1 MTYPITGIK
10 KGLGPAGKVPLRREI
25 DEWWASKEKN
35 DVFQKSLFI
44 YALNEFQQMSP
55 DDQLSYF
62 AIAGIHGQPLVSWD
76 TKAPKNSWYCT
87 HGSPLFPPWHRPYMA
102 LYEQRLYEIMLKL
115 IPTTFALEDQP
126 AMIQAAE
133 TWRFPFWDWAMRKP
147 DWHFPSDRRRD
158 GPNVPFI
165 ITVQTVE
172 VMTKTG
178 VATVSNPMWRFKIPD
193 DPRRKTFGDFGI
205 TRDQT
210 LPFNVCKAT
219 SRHPTTSNSSNP
231 DFTAA
236 WVNGEKQ
243 NWDRITGELRGSRAV
258 DSNTLPEA
266 VYRLFLEEYLPTYN
280 AFSTEGFVK
289 RQPPAQY
296 SSLEDIHGQLH
307 VFTGGSGQMGR
318 VPVAA
323 FDPIFWMHH
332 CNVDRL
338 FAMWQDLYPNKYVQ
352 PFISSAGR
360 QIDPNIPLAPFS
372 KDTQGTPW
380 TAGACRDLQ
389 VLGYTYPELQKWL
402 DIYKTN
408 GQFDNVK
415 YQKALRTTIE
425 LKYSTTGKSTLQLSE
440 NQRVATMHLSTIAA
454 TNLIVENFP
463 PALVQKA
470 KELQPDEP
478 KIQSILGKDAVTAAT
493 VPAPEVKVQA
503 STPKIEPIVPESQ
516 PQVTTSTSTQPK
528 EPVEPA
534 AAAKQAPPVA
544 EPHVHAASIIKE
556 SVIAPH
562 PHDHPDEKWVEND
575 YIVNV
580 LYDRFA
586 LEGYPYTIRIF
597 LGDVPEGPSFYF
609 EDTPTQVGCVYN
621 FSAPAEFR
629 GDGPEGCANCH
640 RQKQDH
646 ELSTGQVILTDYLVE
661 HITKSIQDRGLT
673 LQSLSREDVVE
684 YLRKNLH
691 WRISDIDENVILKE
705 NMPSLKISVAMGRAT
720 HFLAAAVPSHYGD
733 YEVLWEITENRLAGA
748 SPGDLD

>member
-10 KGLGPAGKVPLRREI
+10 KGLGPGGKVPLRREI

-35 DVFQKSLFI
+35 DIYQKSLFI

-62 AIAGIHGQPLVSWD
+62 AVAGIHGQPLVSWD

-87 HGSPLFPPWHRPYMA
+87 HASPLFPPWHRPYLA

-133 TWRFPFWDWAMRKP
+133 TWRLPFWDWAMRKP
-147 DWHFPSDRRRD
+147 DWHFPNDRRRD

-165 ITVQTVE
+165 ITVPTVE

-178 VATVSNPMWRFKIPD
+178 VATVSNPMWRYKLPNGA
-193 DPRRKTFGDFGI
+193 TFGDFGI

-219 SRHPTTSNSSNP
+219 SRHPSTFNSRSP
-231 DFTAA
+231 DFTSA

-243 NWDRITGELRGSRAV
+243 NWDRITGELRGSRSV
-258 DSNTLPEA
+258 VSNTLPEA

-289 RQPPAQY
+289 GQPPTQY

-307 VFTGGSGQMGR
+307 VFSGGSGQMGR

-332 CNVDRL
+332 NNVDRL

-352 PFISSAGR
+352 PFRTSAGR
-360 QIDPNIPLAPFS
+360 LIDPNIPLAPFS
-372 KDTQGTPW
+372 RDSQGSPW
-380 TAGACRDLQ
+380 TAGRCRNLQ
-389 VLGYTYPELQKWL
+389 DLGYTYPELQKWL

-415 YQKALRTTIE
+415 YQKALRTAIE

-440 NQRVATMHLSTIAA
+440 NEGVATMHLSTIAA

-463 PALVQKA
+463 PALVEKA
-470 KELQPDEP
+470 KELQPNEQ
-478 KIQSILGKDAVTAAT
+478 KVQSILGKDTTSDAAT
-493 VPAPEVKVQA
+493 PAPEVK
-503 STPKIEPIVPESQ
+503 SRTGTPKIEPVVPEAQ
-516 PQVTTSTSTQPK
+516 AQGAASTSTAAK
-528 EPVEPA
+528 APVVA
-534 AAAKQAPPVA
+534 AAAK
-544 EPHVHAASIIKE
+544 
-556 SVIAPH
+556 
-562 PHDHPDEKWVEND
+562 WTEND

-586 LEGYPYTIRIF
+586 LDGYPYIIRIF

-661 HITKSIQDRGLT
+661 HITKNIQERGLT

-691 WRISDIDENVILKE
+691 WRISDIDDNVILKE

-720 HFLAAAVPSHYGD
+720 HFLAAAVPSRYGD

>member
-10 KGLGPAGKVPLRREI
+10 KGLGPGAQVPLRREV

-35 DVFQKSLFI
+35 DVYQRSLFI

-62 AIAGIHGQPLVSWD
+62 AIAVSWD
-76 TKAPKNSWYCT
+76 TKAPKTSWYCT

-102 LYEQRLYEIMLKL
+102 LYEQKLYEIMLKL

-126 AMIQAAE
+126 AMIKAAE

-147 DWHFPSDRRRD
+147 DWHSPSDRRRD

-165 ITVQTVE
+165 ITIPTVE

-178 VATVSNPMWRFKIPD
+178 SATVSNPMWRFKLPD
-193 DPRRKTFGDFGI
+193 DPKRKTFGDFGI
-205 TRDQT
+205 TKDQT

-219 SRHPTTSNSSNP
+219 SRHPTTSSPSSP
-231 DFTAA
+231 DFTSA

-289 RQPPAQY
+289 GQPPTQY

-323 FDPIFWMHH
+323 FDSIFWMHH

-338 FAMWQDLYPNKYVQ
+338 FAIWQDLYPNKYVQ
-352 PFISSAGR
+352 QFRSSAGR
-360 QIDPNIPLAPFS
+360 LVDPNIPLAPFS
-372 KDTQGTPW
+372 KDAQGTPW
-380 TAGACRDLQ
+380 TAAACRNLQ
-389 VLGYTYPELQKWL
+389 DLGYTYPELQKWL

-425 LKYSTTGKSTLQLSE
+425 LKYSTTGKTTLQLPE
-440 NQRVATMHLSTIAA
+440 NQRVAVAHLSTIAA

-463 PALVQKA
+463 SALVEQA
-470 KELQPDEP
+470 KELQANAPE
-478 KIQSILGKDAVTAAT
+478 IQSILGKHSVSAVS
-493 VPAPEVKVQA
+493 VPGQETNTQV
-503 STPKIEPIVPESQ
+503 STPKIVPSKAQIV
-516 PQVTTSTSTQPK
+516 
-528 EPVEPA
+528 EPV
-534 AAAKQAPPVA
+534 AAKQAPLATTPRVHDA
-544 EPHVHAASIIKE
+544 DSILKEPANI
-556 SVIAPH
+556 PH
-562 PHDHPDEKWVEND
+562 PHAHSDEKWIEND

-580 LYDRFA
+580 LFDRFA
-586 LEGYPYTIRIF
+586 LEGYPYVVRIF

-673 LQSLSREDVVE
+673 LQSLSRADVVA
-684 YLRKNLH
+684 YLKTNLH
-691 WRISDIDENVILKE
+691 WRISDIDDNVILKE

-720 HFLAAAVPSHYGD
+720 HFLAASVPSRYGD
-733 YEVLWEITENRLAGA
+733 YEVLWEVTESRLAGA

>member
-10 KGLGPAGKVPLRREI
+10 KGLGPAGEIPLRREI

-35 DVFQKSLFI
+35 DVYQKSLFI

-87 HGSPLFPPWHRPYMA
+87 HGSPLFPPWHRPYLA

-178 VATVSNPMWRFKIPD
+178 VATVSNPMWRFRLPN
-193 DPRRKTFGDFGI
+193 DPRRQTFGDYGI
-205 TRDQT
+205 TRDQS
-210 LPFNVCKAT
+210 LPFNACKAT
-219 SRHPTTSNSSNP
+219 SRHPVTSNSSNP
-231 DFTAA
+231 NFTSA
-236 WVNGEKQ
+236 WVNGDQQ

-266 VYRLFLEEYLPTYN
+266 VYRLFLEEYMPTYN

-289 RQPPAQY
+289 GQPPAQY

-338 FAMWQDLYPNKYVQ
+338 FAMWQDLYPTKYVQ
-352 PFISSAGR
+352 PFLSSAGR
-360 QIDPNIPLAPFS
+360 RIDPNIPLAPFS

-380 TAGACRDLQ
+380 TAGGCRDPQ

-440 NQRVATMHLSTIAA
+440 NEGVASMHLSTIAA

-463 PALVQKA
+463 PALVHKA
-470 KELQPDEP
+470 QELQPNEP
-478 KIQSILGKDAVTAAT
+478 KVQSILGKETASAAT
-493 VPAPEVKVQA
+493 VPAPEVTAQA
-503 STPKIEPIVPESQ
+503 STPKIEPVAS
-516 PQVTTSTSTQPK
+516 
-528 EPVEPA
+528 PVEAA
-534 AAAKQAPPVA
+534 AAAKQAPLVPEILA
-544 EPHVHAASIIKE
+544 HAASIIRE

-562 PHDHPDEKWVEND
+562 PHAHPDEKWTEND

-586 LEGYPYTIRIF
+586 LEGYPYIIRIF

-684 YLRKNLH
+684 YLKKNLH
-691 WRISDIDENVILKE
+691 WRISDIDDNVILKE

-720 HFLAAAVPSHYGD
+720 HFLAASVPSQYGD
-733 YEVLWEITENRLAGA
+733 YEVLWDVTENRLAGA

>member
-10 KGLGPAGKVPLRREI
+10 KGLGPEGKVPLRREI

-35 DVFQKSLFI
+35 DVYQRSLFI

-76 TKAPKNSWYCT
+76 TKAPKESWYCA
-87 HGSPLFPPWHRPYMA
+87 HNSPLFPPWHRPYMA

-133 TWRFPFWDWAMRKP
+133 TWRLPYWDWAMRKP
-147 DWHFPSDRRRD
+147 DWHNPNDRRRD

-165 ITVQTVE
+165 LTVETVE

-178 VATVSNPMWRFKIPD
+178 SAPVKNPMWRFKVPD
-193 DPRRKTFGDFGI
+193 DPRRETFGDFGI
-205 TRDQT
+205 TRNQG
-210 LPFNVCKAT
+210 LLFNVAKAT
-219 SRHPTTSNSSNP
+219 SKHPTTTNPRNP
-231 DFTAA
+231 DFTSA
-236 WVNGEKQ
+236 WVNGDKQ
-243 NWDRITGELRGSRAV
+243 NWDTITGELRGARFV
-258 DSNTLPEA
+258 DSNTLPET

-280 AFSTEGFVK
+280 AFSTTLQIRG
-289 RQPPAQY
+289 QPPSQY
-296 SSLEDIHGQLH
+296 SSLEDVHNQLH
-307 VFTGGSGQMGR
+307 GFIGGSGQMGN
-318 VPVAA
+318 PAVAA

-338 FAMWQDLYPNKYVQ
+338 FAIWQDLYPNKYVQ
-352 PFISSAGR
+352 QFVSSGGR
-360 QIDPNIPLAPFS
+360 VIDPNISLAPFS
-372 KDTQGTPW
+372 KDAQAAPW
-380 TAGACRDLQ
+380 NAKACQHLQ

-415 YQKALRTTIE
+415 YQNAIRTTLE
-425 LKYSTTGKSTLQLSE
+425 LKYSTTGKATLQLPE
-440 NQRVATMHLSTIAA
+440 NQRVATTHLSTIAA

-463 PALVQKA
+463 PALIEKA
-470 KELQPDEP
+470 MELQPTEP
-478 KIQSILGKDAVTAAT
+478 KIQSILGKDT
-493 VPAPEVKVQA
+493 VSET
-503 STPKIEPIVPESQ
+503 SEP
-516 PQVTTSTSTQPK
+516 
-528 EPVEPA
+528 
-534 AAAKQAPPVA
+534 AAAKQAPLGT
-544 EPHVHAASIIKE
+544 EPHSHIPASAYREQI
-556 SVIAPH
+556 IAPH
-562 PHDHPDEKWVEND
+562 PHAHPDEKWIEND

-586 LEGYPYTIRIF
+586 LEGYPYIIRIF
-597 LGDVPEGPSFYF
+597 LGDVPEGTSFYF
-609 EDTPTQVGCVYN
+609 ADTPTQVGCVYN

-640 RQKQDH
+640 SQKQDN

-684 YLRKNLH
+684 YLKKNLH
-691 WRISDIDENVILKE
+691 WRISDNDDNLILKE

-720 HFLAAAVPSHYGD
+720 HCLAASVPSRYGE
-733 YEVLWEITENRLAGA
+733 YETLWEVTENRLAGA
-748 SPGDLD
+748 SPGDLE